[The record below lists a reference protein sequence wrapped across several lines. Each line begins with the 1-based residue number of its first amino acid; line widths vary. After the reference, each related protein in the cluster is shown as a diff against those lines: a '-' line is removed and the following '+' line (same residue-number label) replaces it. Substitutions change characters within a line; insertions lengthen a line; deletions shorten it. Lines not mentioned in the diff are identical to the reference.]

1 MVNYITYIVIQIL
14 SKMISFLS
22 REQSISSAKFL
33 GLVINKIFP
42 KRKKVAKKNLEIAFP
57 NKTESEIN
65 SIIKLTYQHYMILIF
80 EFLRQKNLK
89 AKNIKVDIDDRTK
102 DLLSSNQGMI
112 LMTAHLG
119 NWEMIIPILSKY
131 KKSTAVVKV
140 QRNSGGDKFLNE
152 ANRRITLKI

>member
-65 SIIKLTYQHYMILIF
+65 SIIKLI
-80 EFLRQKNLK
+80 
-89 AKNIKVDIDDRTK
+89 
-102 DLLSSNQGMI
+102 G
-112 LMTAHLG
+112 
-119 NWEMIIPILSKY
+119 
-131 KKSTAVVKV
+131 KSRMKSFSI
-140 QRNSGGDKFLNE
+140 NMK
-152 ANRRITLKI
+152 